1 MRADKP
7 QAVRQRG
14 EPRVPGSGA
23 VGMVGTQGQQGWRGK
38 QDPATEPRPTRL
50 ALVSVPCTGQSG
62 CWGGGASEPG
72 ARGRAGGRPSPSCG
86 LSLPRLRFCF
96 GSLSHGTP
104 GSDPRAADGGH
115 LPSRGWLS
123 PQAAGSTSQARSGT
137 RGQTEAG
144 VPLRLTE
151 VAESASAEIAAMP
164 SPSLPAAPSAHA
176 GSLAPAFLE
185 KQPGEMGGETPEEA
199 HRLWTHRI
207 EDVRSLE
214 APAQVSRSPRCGR
227 PVLCRKL
234 VQRKVACQ
242 QAEWGTRTG
251 TEVQPPQLRPRC
263 RREGA
268 IRQRAHGGDLRLAS
282 AAS

>member
-1 MRADKP
+1 M
-7 QAVRQRG
+7 
-14 EPRVPGSGA
+14 GA
-23 VGMVGTQGQQGWRGK
+23 VARRKLHMGGFGAQRARHSGG
-38 QDPATEPRPTRL
+38 PA
-50 ALVSVPCTGQSG
+50 
-62 CWGGGASEPG
+62 GASVG
-72 ARGRAGGRPSPSCG
+72 V
-86 LSLPRLRFCF
+86 
-96 GSLSHGTP
+96 
-104 GSDPRAADGGH
+104 
-115 LPSRGWLS
+115 SRMRM
-123 PQAAGSTSQARSGT
+123 AAGEQGR
-137 RGQTEAG
+137 REACWEPSSSE
-144 VPLRLTE
+144 VLLLPEEPAPASLPLRLTE